1 MVTDS
6 QPALFPTGMF
16 QAYRALDGV
25 FDEALGEEGQRRPH
39 WESFFQSAEAL
50 QREDW
55 QGRREALRRIQRDF
69 GPPRHPEEKHDHYFG
84 PGLDLIPLLIAPEE
98 WQQLEAAL
106 QQRARLFARVVQDC
120 HGPRRLLTSGAL
132 PPALLYANPAFLR
145 PCHGFGN
152 TVAHP
157 LCFMACDLVRSNT
170 GPWWVLSD
178 YTRGPHGAGPALQ
191 NRLALSRVL
200 PGEFRDAQV
209 RRLAEFF
216 QAQQTMLRGLAP
228 QRGDYANVVLLTPG
242 PFNAAWSEHAFLA
255 RYLGFTLVEGA
266 DLTVRD
272 RRVFI
277 KTLEGLQPVDVIFRF
292 LEDSLC
298 DPLELRSDSVLGVP
312 GLLEAI
318 RGGHVEV
325 ANMPGSGLMEA
336 NAWYPFLPALCRRLL
351 GEELR
356 MPSLPTQWCG
366 QTENLEYTIAHLDE
380 LVIRPAFPG
389 LGRRVVWPRNLTVER
404 RQKLIR
410 SLRENPH
417 EFTGQA
423 IIDTATTPAL
433 AEGRLVPRQ
442 YVLRVFLAAN
452 GPDWQV
458 MPGGVAQLL
467 DEAEGGA
474 GIPIPSGVTKDTW
487 VISCAS
493 VPPVTLLTPADQII
507 RPERNPSQ
515 VPSRVADNLFWLGRY
530 AERLEDMVRVLR
542 CALSHLTDQSGHEI
556 GRELAVLARMLVRL
570 DLLSARFLEPVPLQ
584 FLEKELLQRI
594 YQSHSQG
601 TVREV
606 LGRLRQIA
614 FLSRDRFSGDTWRI
628 LSKLGEETTP
638 ARGGVP
644 SAQALAYLNQL
655 IVNLAAFSGMEM
667 ENMTRGHGWRFLDI
681 GRRLERAINAIT
693 LVQAGLGAEDS
704 PGTPLEAMLE
714 IADSVMTY
722 RRRYLAQPQWL
733 PVLDLLLVDETNPR
747 SLAFQLAALK
757 QHTGLLPR
765 ESADPLPEAVRV
777 AELADAMAGA
787 DLARLAEAQWHSRE
801 KALSEFLLWMAGGL
815 REASNRITHRYFSHA
830 NTQVN

>member
-1 MVTDS
+1 
-6 QPALFPTGMF
+6 MF

-25 FDEALGEEGQRRPH
+25 FDEALGEEGQPRQH
-39 WESFFQSAEAL
+39 WESFFRSAEPL

-55 QGRREALRRIQRDF
+55 HERREALRRIQRDF
-69 GPPRHPEEKHDHYFG
+69 GTPRHQEEKHDHYFG
-84 PGLDLIPLLIAPEE
+84 PELDLVPLLITPEE
-98 WQQLEAAL
+98 WQKIEEAL
-106 QQRARLFARVVQDC
+106 QQRARLFQSVLQDA
-120 HGPRRLLTSGAL
+120 HGPRRLLTTGAI
-132 PPALLYANPAFLR
+132 PPSLLYANPAFLR
-145 PCHGFGN
+145 PCHGFGSPP
-152 TVAHP
+152 AQP
-157 LCFMACDLVRSNT
+157 LCFMACDLVRSDA
-170 GPWWVLSD
+170 GQWWVLSD
-178 YTRGPHGAGPALQ
+178 YTRSPHGAGPALQ

-216 QAQQTMLRGLAP
+216 QAQQTMLRSLTP
-228 QRGDYANVVLLTPG
+228 RRGDYSNVVLLTPG
-242 PFNAAWSEHAFLA
+242 PFNATWSEHAFLA
-255 RYLGFTLVEGA
+255 RYLGFTLVEGG

-312 GLLEAI
+312 GMLEAI
-318 RGGHVEV
+318 RSGHVAV

-351 GEELR
+351 GEELK

-366 QTENLEYTIAHLDE
+366 QPESLEYTLAHLDE

-389 LGRRVVWPRNLTVER
+389 LGIRVVWPQNLTAER
-404 RQKLIR
+404 RQKLTR

-417 EFTGQA
+417 EFAGQA
-423 IIDTATTPAL
+423 IINTATTPAL
-433 AEGRLVPRQ
+433 GDGRLLPRQ
-442 YVLRVFLAAN
+442 YVLRVFMAAN
-452 GPDWQV
+452 GQEWNV

-467 DEAEGGA
+467 DQAEGDK

-487 VISCAS
+487 ILSSAS
-493 VPPVTLLTPADQII
+493 VRPLTLLSPADQIV
-507 RPERNPSQ
+507 RLERNPSQ

-542 CALSHLTDQSGHEI
+542 CALSHVTDQSGHEI
-556 GRELAVLARMLVRL
+556 GRELSVLARMLVQL
-570 DLLSARFLEPVPLQ
+570 DLLPQRFVDPVPLQ
-584 FLEKELLQRI
+584 LLEKELLQRI

-628 LSKLGEETTP
+628 LSKLGEEAVHAP
-638 ARGGVP
+638 AGVP
-644 SAQALAYLNQL
+644 SAQALAYLNHL
-655 IVNLAAFSGMEM
+655 IANLAAFSGMEM

-681 GRRLERAINAIT
+681 GRRLERAINATT

-704 PGTPLEAMLE
+704 YGSPLEAMLE

-747 SLAFQLAALK
+747 SLAFQLSALK
-757 QHTGLLPR
+757 QHTGQLPR
-765 ESADPLPEAVRV
+765 ESADPLPEACRV
-777 AELADAMAGA
+777 AELADAVAGA
-787 DLARLAEAQWHSRE
+787 DLARMAEAQWHSRD
-801 KALSEFLLWMAGGL
+801 KALSDFLLWLAGGL
-815 REASNRITHRYFSHA
+815 RELSNRITHRYFSHA